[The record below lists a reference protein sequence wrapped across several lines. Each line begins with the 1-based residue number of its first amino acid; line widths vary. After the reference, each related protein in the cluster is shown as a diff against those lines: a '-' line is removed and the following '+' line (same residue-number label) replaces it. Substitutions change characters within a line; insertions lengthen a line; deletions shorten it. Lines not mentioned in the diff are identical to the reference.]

1 MTKVLIVDDNEDNR
15 IVLQRMLKHGGYQ
28 VVSAANGN
36 EALERAKDVRPD
48 LVLMDLAMPEMDGWT
63 ATARMKAEED
73 LEDIPVI
80 VVTGHVTG
88 EEILRAQ
95 KVGCHDVVS
104 KPIDYYVLM
113 DKLKNYLQV
122 DSESPSAA

>member
-15 IVLQRMLKHGGYQ
+15 IVLRRMLNHGGYD
-28 VVSAANGN
+28 VVCAANGS
-36 EALERAKDVRPD
+36 EALVTAKSNQPD

-73 LEDIPVI
+73 LEHIPVI

-88 EEILRAQ
+88 DEILRAQ
-95 KVGCHDVVS
+95 QVGCHDVVS

-113 DKLKNYLQV
+113 DKLRHYLQS
-122 DSESPSAA
+122 DRKSPSAA

>member
-28 VVSAANGN
+28 VVSATNGS
-36 EALERAKDVRPD
+36 EALETAKNVRPD

-88 EEILRAQ
+88 DEILRAQ
-95 KVGCHDVVS
+95 KVGCRDVVS

-113 DKLKNYLQV
+113 DKLKNYLH
-122 DSESPSAA
+122 SKSPSAA